1 VTSRRATSRDVLRHT
16 PTARLPNRSLARSRS
31 LSCSKSV
38 GVEIERRRVK
48 LAPAN
53 EADAARKLH
62 LIARRASV
70 LRHLSCQSAAAPA
83 SDWKKKKT
91 AGWRAERGRPLAAPD
106 QCYLRRDI
114 IARRPGTPSARRDDV
129 CLDVCAAAA
138 VRSVW
143 LSVVIGHLSPPTGTS
158 VPPDNRDCCKCNVV
172 YTIQN

>member
-1 VTSRRATSRDVLRHT
+1 MTYYVTRRPRDCRI
-16 PTARLPNRSLARSRS
+16 ARSRS

-138 VRSVW
+138 VRSSGY
-143 LSVVIGHLSPPTGTS
+143 LSSSDICPPPTGTS
-158 VPPDNRDCCKCNVV
+158 VPPDSRDCCKCNVV
-172 YTIQN
+172 YTI